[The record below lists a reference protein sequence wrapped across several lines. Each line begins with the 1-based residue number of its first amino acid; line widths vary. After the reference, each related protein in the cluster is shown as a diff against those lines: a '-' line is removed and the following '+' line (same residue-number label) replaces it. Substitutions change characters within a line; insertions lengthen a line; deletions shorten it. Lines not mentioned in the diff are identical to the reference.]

1 MTLDQQIAFAI
12 LVGMVALFV
21 WGRLRYDLVALLALL
36 AAMASGVVP
45 PEKAF
50 AGFSDDVVIIIASAL
65 VLSAA
70 VSKSGVVGRLI
81 RRLEPFMRTTQRQ
94 VAVLAPAVTFLSVFL
109 KNIGALA
116 IFLPFALQT
125 ARRSGTPPSKLLM
138 PLSFGSLIGGLVTLV
153 GTSPNLLVS
162 RVREDILGEPFAMFD
177 FAPVGLG
184 IVVAGLAFLLV
195 GWRLLPSERRG
206 RVSAKEAFRVEP
218 YLAEVRLPPAS
229 PMVGRTVAAFEAK
242 GDGGVL
248 VVAIIREKYRRL
260 IPSEDC
266 TLRGNDILVLRSDPH
281 ALQTMIGEAGLQL
294 VGSEES
300 VTKGSSA
307 EGIGVVE
314 AVVMARSP
322 LVGCSP
328 TGLRL
333 RERHAVNLIAIS
345 RQGQQI
351 TARLRHLKFQIG
363 DVLVLQGNAAAMPDA
378 LKGLGCLPLVD
389 RATGLGRRPQ
399 EYLPLAILALAVGLV
414 ALKIVPVAAA
424 FFGAAVAVV
433 LLGILTLEEAYESI
447 ELPILVLLA
456 CLIPVSGAVSS
467 TGGAEL
473 IAGWLSGVA
482 SALPPVG
489 AMALVLVTAM
499 AVTPFLN
506 NAATVLIVAP
516 IGASL
521 AGKLGLSPDP
531 FLMAVAVG
539 AACDFLTPIGHQ
551 CNTLVM
557 GAGGYRFGDYARL
570 GLPLSLIVVLVGT
583 TLIPIVWPLR

>member
-1 MTLDQQIAFAI
+1 MTLDQRIAFVI
-12 LVGMVALFV
+12 LLGMVALFV

-36 AAMASGVVP
+36 AAMVSGIVP

-50 AGFSDDVVIIIASAL
+50 SGFSDEVVIIIASAL

-81 RRLEPFMRTTQRQ
+81 RRLEPFMTTTQLQ
-94 VAVLAPAVTFLSVFL
+94 VAVLAPAVTFLSIFL
-109 KNIGALA
+109 KNVGALA
-116 IFLPFALQT
+116 IFLPFALQI

-162 RVREDILGEPFAMFD
+162 RVREDILGKPFGMFD

-206 RVSAKEAFRVEP
+206 RASAKEAFRVEP
-218 YLAEVRLPPAS
+218 YLSEVRLPPAS
-229 PMVGRTVAAFEAK
+229 PMVGKTVAAFEAK
-242 GDGGVL
+242 GGDGVS

-260 IPSEDC
+260 VPSENWILGRD
-266 TLRGNDILVLRSDPH
+266 DILVLRSDPH

-294 VGSEES
+294 VGTEDS
-300 VTKGSSA
+300 VTKGLSA
-307 EGIGVVE
+307 EGVSVVE

-328 TGLRL
+328 AELRL

-351 TARLRHLKFQIG
+351 TARLGHLKFQAG
-363 DVLVLQGNAAAMPDA
+363 DVLVLQGSAEAMPDV
-378 LKGLGCLPLVD
+378 LKGLECLPLVD
-389 RATGLGRRPQ
+389 RVTGLGRHPQ

-414 ALKIVPVAAA
+414 GLKIVPVAAA

-433 LLGILTLEEAYESI
+433 LFGILTLKEAYESI
-447 ELPILVLLA
+447 ESPIIILLA
-456 CLIPVSGAVSS
+456 CLLPVSGAISS

-489 AMALVLVTAM
+489 AVTLVLVTAM

-521 AGKLGLSPDP
+521 AHKLGLSPDP

-557 GAGGYRFGDYARL
+557 SAGGYRFGDYARL

-583 TLIPIVWPLR
+583 ALIPVVWPLR